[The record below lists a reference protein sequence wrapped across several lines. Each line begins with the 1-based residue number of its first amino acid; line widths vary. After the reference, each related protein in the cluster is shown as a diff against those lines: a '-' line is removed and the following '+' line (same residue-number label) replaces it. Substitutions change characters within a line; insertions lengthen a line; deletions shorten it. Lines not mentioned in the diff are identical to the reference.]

1 VVRNIPFNAEAPAKL
16 GVLGDSAVKP
26 LKPRTEKEISSPSQ
40 TAGSHGPI
48 FLNSKRNS
56 SESDSATPAE
66 HSQTA
71 LRAIFLTVFIDL
83 LGFGLVLPQLALYA
97 KQFGAANWTIGILAG
112 TFSLMQFLFAPL
124 LGSFSDRYGRR
135 PLLLV
140 SVATSF
146 AGYLLFAL
154 ARSLPLLFLARII
167 DGIGGANI
175 ATAQA
180 YIADVTTPETRARS
194 MGMLGAA
201 FGMGFILGP
210 FLGGL
215 LGAWGTTHLHHISG
229 GHGGNFAIGSLAAA
243 LCLFNL
249 LWIALKVPESLRGRS
264 AGRHRRSPLSIIA
277 NAARIPGLRVVMA
290 IFFIA
295 SFGFACLEGAFSNY
309 IAELRL
315 RTRPGPYVSLN
326 RLPVEEQ
333 HAILK
338 DVQKTTGSLLGFV
351 GVLIVLMQGGLT
363 RILVKRFGERRL
375 VIAGLAILAAGLA
388 ILPYLGSH
396 YGTAGLFL
404 AQIPLAVGTGLH
416 GPSLQSI
423 LSQLSPEGQLGQTFG
438 LSQGLGSL
446 ARILGPAWGNL
457 SLTFAIGLPFWS
469 GAALLLVSFLLSF
482 RLFSPAVE
490 ERLLTAKNAK
500 HAKT

>member
-1 VVRNIPFNAEAPAKL
+1 LNVRKESQRNAAA
-16 GVLGDSAVKP
+16 
-26 LKPRTEKEISSPSQ
+26 PSQ
-40 TAGSHGPI
+40 GALRPI
-48 FLNSKRNS
+48 FL
-56 SESDSATPAE
+56 T
-66 HSQTA
+66 
-71 LRAIFLTVFIDL
+71 IFIDM

-97 KQFGAANWTIGILAG
+97 KQFGAANWVIGILAG
-112 TFSLMQFLFAPL
+112 TFSLMQFLFVPL

-140 SVATSF
+140 SVGTSF
-146 AGYLLFAL
+146 VGYLLFAF
-154 ARSLPLLFLARII
+154 ARSLPLLFLARVI

-180 YIADVTTPETRARS
+180 YISDVTTPETRARS

-201 FGMGFILGP
+201 FGVGFILGP
-210 FLGGL
+210 FLGGH
-215 LGAWGTTHLHHISG
+215 LGAWGTTHLYSLSG
-229 GHGGNFAIGSLAAA
+229 GHGGNLAIGFLAAM

-249 LWIALKVPESLRGRS
+249 IWIALKVPESLRGRS
-264 AGRHRRSPLSIIA
+264 VETHQPSPVSIIA

-315 RTRPGPYVSLN
+315 RSRPGPYLALSQ
-326 RLPVEEQ
+326 LPAEEQ
-333 HAILK
+333 QALLK
-338 DVQKTTGSLLGFV
+338 DVQKTTGTLLGFV
-351 GVLIVLMQGGLT
+351 GVLIVVMQGGLT
-363 RILVKRFGERRL
+363 RILVRKFGERRL
-375 VIAGLAILAAGLA
+375 VIAGLAVLAAGLA

-416 GPSLQSI
+416 GPSVQSI
-423 LSQLSPEGQLGQTFG
+423 LSQLSPEGRLGQTFG

-446 ARILGPAWGNL
+446 ARILGPAWGNFA
-457 SLTFAIGLPFWS
+457 LTFALGLPFWS
-469 GAALLLVSFLLSF
+469 GAALLLISFLLSF
-482 RLFSPAVE
+482 QLFSPAVE
-490 ERLLTAKNAK
+490 ARLNRAG
-500 HAKT
+500 